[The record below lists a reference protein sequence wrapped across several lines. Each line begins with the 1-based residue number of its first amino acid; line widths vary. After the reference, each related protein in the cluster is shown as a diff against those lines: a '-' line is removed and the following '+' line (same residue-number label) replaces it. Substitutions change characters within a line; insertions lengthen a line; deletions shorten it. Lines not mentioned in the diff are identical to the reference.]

1 MKAKRAFPAP
11 GASTGSAVLAAA
23 ILAAGLVPAWAGA
36 KATSGPAPDVSA
48 SAGPVDEAGD
58 PDLQQLVQ
66 SSLEQLMDI
75 KVATVSGAPQSRLA
89 TPAAVYVITG
99 EEIRRSGHRS
109 LVEALR
115 LVPGMYVGS
124 VNASSWIAGSR
135 GLTGSTITATR
146 YLVLVDGRLVYDPL
160 TSTTFWDTVDTPL
173 EDVDRIEV
181 IRGPG
186 ATLWGANA
194 MNGVINVLTK
204 PASATVGDLVQF
216 GGGTQDPF
224 GLVLRHGQTAGPDA
238 AWRIWA
244 KLDRH
249 GAFEGPGG
257 GSLRD
262 EWSSLRGGLR
272 YDRDLDPATTL
283 SVIGEAYMHPTAR
296 ESVLVPVPGRDRE
309 SERITSDA
317 EVHGASLLLR
327 INRGY
332 GTPEGWRLRAFVEQ
346 GERRNTRYGA
356 ERDTGELDLRLWRD
370 WGARQHL
377 MWGAGYLWT
386 RDRTDPDARVLV
398 FDEPD
403 RAWGQ
408 ANAFVQNTS
417 DLVPERLWL
426 MLGTKLTWH
435 GLGGFGL
442 QPSARLW
449 WAPDR
454 QQTLWAAVSRPV
466 RMPSRF
472 EEDGRLTLG
481 YADVGVLLGG
491 SPNGVII
498 PLQVTGDDALRPE
511 KLLAWELGH
520 RFQPGKRLLFETSV
534 FLNEYDR
541 LIEPAPTIIGAFSDA
556 GSGRTWGAEFNAT
569 AQVTPDWR
577 LEAGYSLLRVAV
589 DGPVY
594 QFEESSS
601 PRHMAQLRSYLDLG
615 PRWELDGALY
625 HVDRIPQL
633 GVPAY
638 TRLDMGVTWYS
649 GGSTRLSL
657 RGQNLLDA
665 GHAEASGA
673 QVPRNVHLQV
683 SVDLVR

>member
-1 MKAKRAFPAP
+1 MKAKRAFRTRCARP
-11 GASTGSAVLAAA
+11 GIALLAAA
-23 ILAAGLVPAWAGA
+23 LLAALPAAAAGQQPTDA
-36 KATSGPAPDVSA
+36 PQSAPPAPD
-48 SAGPVDEAGD
+48 PD
-58 PDLQQLVQ
+58 PDLQQLAQ

-75 KVATVSGAPQSRLA
+75 KVATVSGAPQSRLS

-124 VNASSWIAGSR
+124 VNAGSWVAGTR
-135 GLTGSTITATR
+135 GLTGSTITSTR

-160 TSTTFWDTVDTPL
+160 TSTTFWDAVDTPL
-173 EDVDRIEV
+173 EDVERIEV

-194 MNGVINVLTK
+194 MNGVINILTK

-224 GLVLRHGQTAGPDA
+224 GLVLRHGQVAGDAA
-238 AWRIWA
+238 AWRVWA

-249 GAFEGPGG
+249 GDFEGPDGA
-257 GSLRD
+257 SLRD
-262 EWSSLRGGLR
+262 GWSSLRGGLR
-272 YDRDLDPATTL
+272 YDRELDPATTL
-283 SVIGEAYMHPTAR
+283 TVIGEAYMHPTAG
-296 ESVLVPVPGRDRE
+296 ESVLLPVPGRDRE
-309 SERITSDA
+309 TERITDDA
-317 EVHGASLLLR
+317 DIRGASLLLR
-327 INRGY
+327 INRGF
-332 GTPEGWRLRAFVEQ
+332 GMPTGWRLRAFVEQ

-356 ERDTGELDLRLWRD
+356 ERDTGEVDLRLWRD
-370 WGARQHL
+370 WGSGQHL

-398 FDEPD
+398 FDPPD

-417 DLVPERLWL
+417 DLVPDRLWL
-426 MLGTKLTWH
+426 MLGSKFTWH
-435 GLGGFGL
+435 GLGGFGI

-449 WAPDR
+449 WAPSAR
-454 QQTLWAAVSRPV
+454 QTLWAAVSRPV

-481 YADVGVLLGG
+481 YADVGALLGG
-491 SPNGVII
+491 APNGVIV
-498 PLQVTGDDALRPE
+498 PLQVTGDDGLRPE
-511 KLLAWELGH
+511 KLTAWEVGH
-520 RFQPGKRLLFETSV
+520 RFQPGKRWLLETSL
-534 FLNEYDR
+534 FLNDYDR
-541 LIEPAPTIIGAFSDA
+541 LIEPAPTILGAFTDA
-556 GSGRTWGAEFNAT
+556 GSGRTWGAELNGS
-569 AQVTPDWR
+569 AQLTPDWR
-577 LEAGYSLLRVAV
+577 VEAGYSWLRVAI

-594 QFEESSS
+594 QFEERSS

-638 TRLDMGVTWYS
+638 TRFDLGLTWYS
-649 GGSTRLSL
+649 GGSTRVSL

-673 QVPRNVHLQV
+673 QVPRNLHLQV